1 MPTFVFFSGLGGS
14 SLFGGAVISFPVT
27 ASAGL
32 GSSGF
37 AGKKKEND
45 WRLKFELFC
54 LLGLFVLLFL
64 PYYSVL

>member
-1 MPTFVFFSGLGGS
+1 M
-14 SLFGGAVISFPVT
+14 ISFPGT